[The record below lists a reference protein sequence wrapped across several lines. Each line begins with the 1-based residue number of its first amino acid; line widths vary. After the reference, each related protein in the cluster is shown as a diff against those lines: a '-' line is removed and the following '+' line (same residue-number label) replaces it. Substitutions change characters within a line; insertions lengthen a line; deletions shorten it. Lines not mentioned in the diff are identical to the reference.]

1 MIASKRHTVNIK
13 NINIRHTQFG
23 GASLDINTA
32 LPRASPPKD
41 PTKTKTRQRRI
52 NKNRTKNKNKDK
64 EEERQR
70 TKNQTRAQGAYT
82 YHDCSGSRRR
92 LVRLEWLMN

>member
-32 LPRASPPKD
+32 LPRASRQKKTKKKNQKD
-41 PTKTKTRQRRI
+41 KESDKEEEQRIRTKTK
-52 NKNRTKNKNKDK
+52 NPKDK
-64 EEERQR
+64 EEETPERQGR
-70 TKNQTRAQGAYT
+70 I
-82 YHDCSGSRRR
+82 HLS
-92 LVRLEWLMN
+92 